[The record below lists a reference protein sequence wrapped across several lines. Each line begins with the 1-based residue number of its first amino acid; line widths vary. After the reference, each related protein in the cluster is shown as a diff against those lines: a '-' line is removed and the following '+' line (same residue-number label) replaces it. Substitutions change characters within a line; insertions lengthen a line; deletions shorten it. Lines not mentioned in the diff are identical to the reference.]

1 MARKAPGRHQR
12 KGITSRQVF
21 KMFPN
26 TEAAEKWFEQILWDG
41 HVVCPHCGSVDTAK
55 ARKNR
60 KPMPYHCPDCRKYFS
75 VKTGTV
81 MARSKIPVEDWAYAI
96 YLQASSLKGISSM
109 KLPREIGVTQKSAW
123 FMAHRIREAYEKQ
136 GLFSAEVEVEVEV
149 DEKYMGG
156 LKKHKRRDSKS
167 LVPGTGGAGK
177 TIVLGILDR
186 ESGNVHAE
194 VSQNTKRETLHKF
207 IEDRT
212 DPGATV
218 YTDELAA
225 YGKMRRTHKTV
236 SHGVREYVRGRVH
249 VNGVESFWAVLQRAH
264 MGVFHKMSPKHLQR
278 YINEFA
284 GRHNIRD
291 LDTLDQ
297 MKHMVAQMIGKRLTY
312 DALKAPHPHGLDSFA
327 QEARP

>member
-1 MARKAPGRHQR
+1 MAQKGPGRNER
-12 KGITSRQVF
+12 KGITSREIF
-21 KMFPN
+21 KMFPDM
-26 TEAAEKWFEQILWDG
+26 EAAEKWFEAILWDG
-41 HVVCPHCGSVDTAK
+41 HVVCPHCGAVDTAK

-81 MARSKIPVEDWAYAI
+81 MAQSKIKLEDWAYAV

-109 KLPREIGVTQKSAW
+109 KLHRELGITQKSAW
-123 FMAHRIREAYEKQ
+123 FMAHRIREAYQQQ
-136 GLFSAEVEVEVEV
+136 GLFGSEVEV

-156 LKKHKRRDSKS
+156 LKKHKRADSKS

-177 TIVLGILDR
+177 TIILGILDR

-194 VSQNTKRETLHKF
+194 VAMNTKRETLHTF
-207 IEDRT
+207 IEEHT
-212 DPGATV
+212 EPESMV
-218 YTDELAA
+218 YTDEYVA
-225 YGKMRRTHKTV
+225 YRKMRRTHKTV
-236 SHGVREYVRGRVH
+236 RHGVREYVRGRVH
-249 VNGVESFWAVLQRAH
+249 VNGVESFWAVMQRAH
-264 MGVFHKMSPKHLQR
+264 MGVFHKFSPKHLQR

-291 LDTLDQ
+291 MDRLDQ

-312 DALKAPHPHGLDSFA
+312 KNLKAPHPHGLDSFA